1 MTIDQLLSSLTILKN
16 LLRHMIDALLIINE
30 AGSLL
35 YNWHPKGTD
44 ENGKDDLFSF
54 RSVEY
59 VSGILFHV

>member
-35 YNWHPKGTD
+35 YNWHPKGT
-44 ENGKDDLFSF
+44 ERAECGNGVCE
-54 RSVEY
+54 RN
-59 VSGILFHV
+59 